1 MYRSYLKLTKPG
13 IVLGNMI
20 SLSGGYFMASRSTI
34 NWFQLALVLL
44 SVALVI
50 GSGCTVNN
58 VVDRDIDAL
67 MARTRNRPMVSGE
80 VSTRSALSFA
90 ALLALSG
97 FVLLFQG
104 TKCAVAALLLF
115 VGYIVYT
122 GLYTLFFKRRS
133 IHGTMVGS
141 FSGAMPPVVGY
152 CAASGRFDTAAL
164 ILWIVFCI
172 WQMPHSYAIAI
183 FRSSDYR
190 AAAIPVYPLV
200 KGTLAAKHHMIG
212 YIVAFT
218 CVATLLVPLGYA
230 GAIYF
235 LAALASGIGWFWIG
249 VRGLTT
255 QDDIVWA
262 RQLFFTSIAVVTIL
276 SIAMSIDRFSPPHS
290 GLRRCSSQHMSA
302 RKF

>member
-20 SLSGGYFMASRSTI
+20 SLSGGYFLASRSTI
-34 NWFQLALVLL
+34 NWSQLAIVLL

-50 GSGCTVNN
+50 GSGCAINN

-67 MARTRNRPMVSGE
+67 MTRTRTRPMVSGE
-80 VSTRSALSFA
+80 ISTRA
-90 ALLALSG
+90 ALLFAGLLGLSG
-97 FVLLFQG
+97 FALLYQG
-104 TKCAVAALLLF
+104 TRCIVAVMLLLI
-115 VGYIVYT
+115 GYIVYT
-122 GLYTLFFKRRS
+122 GLYTLFFKRQS

-141 FSGAMPPVVGY
+141 FSGAMPPVIGY

-164 ILWIVFCI
+164 ILLITFCI

-200 KGTLAAKHHMIG
+200 RGTLAAKRHIIG
-212 YIVAFT
+212 YIIAFT

-230 GAIYF
+230 GAIYL
-235 LAALASGIGWFWIG
+235 LAALASGISWLWIG
-249 VRGLTT
+249 LGGLKT
-255 QDDIVWA
+255 QDDILWA

-276 SIAMSIDRFSPPHS
+276 SIAMSIDRFSPLHV
-290 GLRRCSSQHMSA
+290 GML
-302 RKF
+302 